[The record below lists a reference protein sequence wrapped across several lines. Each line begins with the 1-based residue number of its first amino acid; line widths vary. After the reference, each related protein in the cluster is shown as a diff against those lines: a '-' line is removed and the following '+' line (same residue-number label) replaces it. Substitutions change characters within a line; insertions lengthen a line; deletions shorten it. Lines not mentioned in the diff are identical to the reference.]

1 MAAAHREPLLIVG
14 SELFMFGQL
23 DCVHTF
29 RDFQLPGPFEEGCWS
44 SDAFLQLHI
53 FYSNSR
59 HDVPSALPARGKGH
73 LKNLFI
79 YLFGYAGS
87 SLWHV
92 RSSSLTRG
100 QTQAP
105 LHWERG
111 VLADGTSGKVPK
123 LALFFKR
130 VL

>member
-1 MAAAHREPLLIVG
+1 MAAAHVEPLLIVG

-23 DCVHTF
+23 DRVHPF
-29 RDFQLPGPFEEGCWS
+29 RDFQLPGPFKEGCWS
-44 SDAFLQLHI
+44 SDALLRLRV

-59 HDVPSALPARGKGH
+59 HDAPSVLLAGERGI
-73 LKNLFI
+73 LKNI

-92 RSSSLTRG
+92 RSSSLTRD

-105 LHWERG
+105 LH
-111 VLADGTSGKVPK
+111 
-123 LALFFKR
+123 
-130 VL
+130 